1 MTLPEL
7 GKGVVSSHFN
17 KALTLNKAKAGLS
30 LRVVL
35 GSYSTL
41 PYITNEGFIAKMND
55 LLTKSFLS
63 YAELKKQAEKDLESD
78 LDVENGVGKG
88 KLNPTDEN
96 LSRFFQEVA
105 SIKIT
110 MEEITNLVFD
120 LQTLNE
126 ETESTHSAKLLR
138 GLRDRMESNTVSI
151 LRKTKMVKE
160 KLESLDRSN
169 ASNRRLSDAYKEG
182 TYVDRTRISVTI
194 GLRANLR
201 QMMKDFNALRD
212 KILSDHSRRI
222 YYNATGEFPVQ
233 DMLEKAGKVEMDSR
247 HEAVMDMQRS
257 LQRLNQAFLDMA
269 VLVEA
274 HGEKMDDIE
283 ENVAN
288 GGDFISGGTNQ
299 MKKKKKTAWVWGVVL
314 IILLVC
320 IISMLAS

>member
-1 MTLPEL
+1 
-7 GKGVVSSHFN
+7 
-17 KALTLNKAKAGLS
+17 
-30 LRVVL
+30 
-35 GSYSTL
+35 
-41 PYITNEGFIAKMND
+41 MND

-78 LDVENGVGKG
+78 LDVENGLGKG

-120 LQTLNE
+120 LQNLNE

-138 GLRDRMESNTVSI
+138 GLRDRMESDTVSI
-151 LRKTKMVKE
+151 LRKAKMVKE

-182 TYVDRTRISVTI
+182 TED
-194 GLRANLR
+194 L
-201 QMMKDFNALRD
+201 
-212 KILSDHSRRI
+212 RRI

-299 MKKKKKTAWVWGVVL
+299 IEHANQMKKTAWNL
-314 IILLVC
+314 KLLAFLGRRF
-320 IISMLAS
+320 S

>member
-1 MTLPEL
+1 
-7 GKGVVSSHFN
+7 
-17 KALTLNKAKAGLS
+17 
-30 LRVVL
+30 
-35 GSYSTL
+35 
-41 PYITNEGFIAKMND
+41 MND
-55 LLTKSFLS
+55 LLTKSFSS
-63 YAELKKQAEKDLESD
+63 YVELKKQAQKDLESD
-78 LDVENGVGKG
+78 LDVENGLGKG

-138 GLRDRMESNTVSI
+138 GLRDRMESDTVSI
-151 LRKTKMVKE
+151 LRKTKIVKE
-160 KLESLDRSN
+160 KLESLNRSN

-194 GLRANLR
+194 GLRANLK
-201 QMMKDFNALRD
+201 QMMNDFNALRD
-212 KILSDHSRRI
+212 KILSDHREDLRRI
-222 YYNATGEFPVQ
+222 YHNATGEFPVE
-233 DMLEKAGKVEMDSR
+233 DMLEKAGKHVWSFTKKVKMESR

-257 LQRLNQAFLDMA
+257 LERLNQAFLDMA

-299 MKKKKKTAWVWGVVL
+299 LEEKAGDDGCGGGREGQPSVLTLVVASWFPPFVSSHNL
-314 IILLVC
+314 KLLAFLGWRF
-320 IISMLAS
+320 S

>member
-1 MTLPEL
+1 
-7 GKGVVSSHFN
+7 
-17 KALTLNKAKAGLS
+17 
-30 LRVVL
+30 
-35 GSYSTL
+35 
-41 PYITNEGFIAKMND
+41 MND

-78 LDVENGVGKG
+78 LDVENGLGKG

-120 LQTLNE
+120 LQNLNE

-138 GLRDRMESNTVSI
+138 GLRDRMESDTVSI
-151 LRKTKMVKE
+151 LRKAKMVKE

-182 TYVDRTRISVTI
+182 TED
-194 GLRANLR
+194 L
-201 QMMKDFNALRD
+201 
-212 KILSDHSRRI
+212 RRI

-299 MKKKKKTAWVWGVVL
+299 IEHANQMKKTAWVWGVVL

-320 IISMLAS
+320 IISMEKAGDDGCGGCREDQPSVLTLVMAVAPALHMKWPSQAGFLPFVSSQNLKLLAFLGRRFS